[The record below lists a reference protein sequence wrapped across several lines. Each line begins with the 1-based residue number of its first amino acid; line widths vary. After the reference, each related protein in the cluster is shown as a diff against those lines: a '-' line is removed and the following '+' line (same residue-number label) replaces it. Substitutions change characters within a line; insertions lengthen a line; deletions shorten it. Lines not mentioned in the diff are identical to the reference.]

1 MEYFTSFFQN
11 IKDKL
16 TNPFFGTLIIVLILH
31 HPQFWY
37 SLFNFDEGVNL
48 QQKIIYLREIGSREF
63 SIWEIIND
71 IFCAIFFVIIGY
83 LIVLGTRTLSMWIE
97 FRLMPMITKKI
108 VSENLVM
115 RDEYNEVVKDR
126 NKYSEKYE
134 EQRKAVRIMSKDF
147 DELSSDAN
155 NKNTLINN
163 LQSQI
168 TTLNDSLSLEKSNS
182 NKWKMDAESLE
193 RIVQDLRGSNESLSD
208 INDRLKSRNENFLEF
223 FFGNLDANV
232 DPVVLVQLAL
242 LKIRELRSE
251 NLWQT
256 FLTAAHEITN
266 DNIIDI
272 DAISLM
278 VERKLV
284 VTDNEDEN
292 RVKLSI
298 MGEFLWKN
306 RENLSEDI
314 PYN

>member
-37 SLFNFDEGVNL
+37 SLFNFDKGVNL
-48 QQKIIYLREIGSREF
+48 RQKVEYLSKLGAKEFTSEAIIY
-63 SIWEIIND
+63 D
-71 IFCAIFFVIIGY
+71 ILCTLFFVFVGY
-83 LIVLGTRTLSMWIE
+83 LIVVGTRSLSLWIE
-97 FRLMPMITKKI
+97 YRIMPIITKI
-108 VSENLVM
+108 IASENLVM
-115 RDEYNEVVKDR
+115 REEYNEVVKDR
-126 NKYSEKYE
+126 NEYSEKYE
-134 EQRKAVRIMSKDF
+134 EQRNAVRIMSKDF

-155 NKNTLINN
+155 NKISLINN

-168 TTLNDSLSLEKSNS
+168 TTLNNSLSLEKSNS
-182 NKWKMDAESLE
+182 NKWKMDAESSE
-193 RIVQDLRGSNESLSD
+193 RIVQDLRASNESLSD
-208 INDRLKSRNENFLEF
+208 INDRLKSINENFLEF

-242 LKIRELRSE
+242 LKIRELRTE

-292 RVKLSI
+292 TVKLSI
-298 MGEFLWKN
+298 MGGFLWKN
-306 RENLSEDI
+306 RENLSEDT